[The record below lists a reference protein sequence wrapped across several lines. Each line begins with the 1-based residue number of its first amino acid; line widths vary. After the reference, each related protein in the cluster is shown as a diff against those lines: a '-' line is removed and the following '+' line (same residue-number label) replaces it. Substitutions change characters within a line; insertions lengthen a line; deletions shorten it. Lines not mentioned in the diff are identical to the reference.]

1 MRYEDWDIL
10 IFPSDRTSTP
20 GSNQTVKVPLK
31 EFKVACHVVADFEIP
46 HGHGSPGLP
55 VMTCFVPSLSTGTA
69 FHVSIHSWR
78 TPEISQYT
86 KNFSKHT
93 ELVQFEARIY
103 IDGRLVSSTAF
114 ARNGDWPCLI
124 TNTFEFTKSGELE
137 PFRFPHFRRE
147 LLYHDH
153 WHPSDDIGR
162 IKIVISEGFPRD
174 SLTNPIERVKN
185 VVAFSFQHAPLDI
198 LEANRIAWPNPS
210 MWKGIPNAENRQV
223 PTYRSGD
230 GAESHGHS
238 PRRQSMATTNIGG
251 TMFSTPI
258 HQLSTPSGP
267 PGFINNPTLNQSIPL
282 FSQLTTPVVGGTPM
296 SVSYSDAAIKWYAGP
311 NKSAYNVRA
320 ARKSS
325 TDTSMPDFGS
335 VPDYSS
341 SGSGYNTVM
350 LDPINVPTA
359 IMTEEDFAPT
369 HMRAPTNTPIV
380 GPMDCSYPP
389 GFSFNLPNSAIPG
402 DLAASLTHSLL
413 NQPHPLPVQP
423 HMVPLP
429 ASEVKSRKETRK
441 FSNFA
446 AQCSPAIHSPCVDIL
461 DKRNFS
467 SSAFTVAEV
476 TAAVASNINTPSQQ
490 SFQMLPPHAVPR
502 GPPEA
507 SSDRPFYSSS
517 TSSRVCSS
525 GDLLA
530 SFSNASEGSAAPLL
544 TATASGANNTVT
556 PLGEAAPDRCNKRLR
571 NFTPA
576 SIKAIDEEDEP
587 RRISPRLRATTF
599 AGQDRCE
606 SI

>member
-10 IFPSDRTSTP
+10 IFPSDRTIAP
-20 GSNQTVKVPLK
+20 GSTQTVKVPLK
-31 EFKVACHVVADFEIP
+31 EFKVACHVVADYEIP

-55 VMTCFVPSLSTGTA
+55 VMTCFVPSLPTGTP

-103 IDGRLVSSTAF
+103 IDGRLVSSTSF

-124 TNTFEFTKSGELE
+124 TTTFEFTKSGELE
-137 PFRFPHFRRE
+137 PFRFPPFRRE

-185 VVAFSFQHAPLDI
+185 VVAFSFQHAPLGKISSYLDQSRRKIWAHEKRSIKISWKPIGLPGQIPLCGKEFPVRKTGQSPRIDLETVPSPMDI
-198 LEANRIAWPNPS
+198 LPAA
-210 MWKGIPNAENRQV
+210 
-223 PTYRSGD
+223 
-230 GAESHGHS
+230 
-238 PRRQSMATTNIGG
+238 IGG
-251 TMFSTPI
+251 TPI
-258 HQLSTPSGP
+258 
-267 PGFINNPTLNQSIPL
+267 
-282 FSQLTTPVVGGTPM
+282 PV
-296 SVSYSDAAIKWYAGP
+296 SCSDASIKWYAGL
-311 NKSAYNVRA
+311 NKSAYNMRT
-320 ARKSS
+320 ARRSS
-325 TDTSMPDFGS
+325 TDTSMPDFGT

-341 SGSGYNTVM
+341 SASGYNTVM
-350 LDPINVPTA
+350 LEPSNVPTA
-359 IMTEEDFAPT
+359 VMTEEAFAPA
-369 HMRAPTNTPIV
+369 HVKAPTNTPIV

-413 NQPHPLPVQP
+413 NQPYPLPVQP

-446 AQCSPAIHSPCVDIL
+446 APCSPAIHSPCVEIL

-476 TAAVASNINTPSQQ
+476 AAAVASDISTPSQQ
-490 SFQMLPPHAVPR
+490 SFHMLPPHAVPR

-507 SSDRPFYSSS
+507 NNDKPFYSSS
-517 TSSRVCSS
+517 TGSRACSS

-530 SFSNASEGSAAPLL
+530 SFSNLTEVNAAPVM
-544 TATASGANNTVT
+544 TATASGANNTIV

-576 SIKAIDEEDEP
+576 RSKAIDEEDEP
-587 RRISPRLRATTF
+587 RRVSPRLRATTF
-599 AGQDRCE
+599 AAQDRCE

>member
-10 IFPSDRTSTP
+10 IFPSDRTIAP

-31 EFKVACHVVADFEIP
+31 EFKVACHVVADSEIP

-55 VMTCFVPSLSTGTA
+55 VMTCFVPSLSTGTP

-86 KNFSKHT
+86 KNYSKHT
-93 ELVQFEARIY
+93 ELVQFDARIY

-137 PFRFPHFRRE
+137 PFRFPSFRRE

-174 SLTNPIERVKN
+174 SLSNPIERVKN

-210 MWKGIPNAENRQV
+210 MWKGTSIAENRPV
-223 PTYRSGD
+223 PTYRPGD

-238 PRRQSMATTNIGG
+238 PRRQSMATTNMGG
-251 TMFSTPI
+251 PSFSTPI
-258 HQLSTPSGP
+258 HQLTTPSGP
-267 PGFINNPTLNQSIPL
+267 PGLINNPAFNQSLPL
-282 FSQLTTPVVGGTPM
+282 FSQFTTPVIGGTPM
-296 SVSYSDAAIKWYAGP
+296 PVSYSDAAIKWYAGL
-311 NKSAYNVRA
+311 NKSAYNMRA

-325 TDTSMPDFGS
+325 TDTSMPDFGT

-350 LDPINVPTA
+350 LDPSNVPTA
-359 IMTEEDFAPT
+359 VMTEEDFAPA
-369 HMRAPTNTPIV
+369 HVKAPTNTPIV
-380 GPMDCSYPP
+380 GPMDGSYPP

-429 ASEVKSRKETRK
+429 ASEIKSRKETRK

-446 AQCSPAIHSPCVDIL
+446 AQCSPAIHSPCAEIL

-476 TAAVASNINTPSQQ
+476 AAAVGSNISTPSHQ
-490 SFQMLPPHAVPR
+490 SFQMLPPYAVPR

-507 SSDRPFYSSS
+507 TNDRAFYSSS
-517 TSSRVCSS
+517 AGSRACSS
-525 GDLLA
+525 GDLLT
-530 SFSNASEGSAAPLL
+530 SFSNLSEGINAPMLSA
-544 TATASGANNTVT
+544 TTSGTNNNVT

-587 RRISPRLRATTF
+587 RRVSPRLRATPF